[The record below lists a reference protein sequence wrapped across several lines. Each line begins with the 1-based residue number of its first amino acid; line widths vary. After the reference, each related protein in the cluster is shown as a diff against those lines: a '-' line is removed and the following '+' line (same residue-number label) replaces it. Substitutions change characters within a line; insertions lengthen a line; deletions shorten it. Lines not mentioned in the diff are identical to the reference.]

1 MKYGAMEGVL
11 RQPREKVFEF
21 ASRIGLDGVELGL
34 SRNYKDDTLWNTE
47 TRQEIKQNSAD
58 AGVEI
63 PSLCLGLFNDIAYN
77 PASPEPAESRTGIEI
92 IRHSLDIAVD
102 LGAKV
107 ILIPFFGS
115 ATIEVDDEDGVQ
127 RIIDSI
133 SKCVSYAKEAEV
145 CLAIE
150 TKLDAFSLN
159 RIIDTIGSEFIRIY
173 YDVANAVWCGYD
185 PAEEIRELGNRIAQV
200 HAKDIEEGP
209 GDRML
214 GEGRVDFDACGK
226 ALKAINYNGYV
237 ILETL
242 VKTDAFADTKA
253 NLEYVKKKW
262 D

>member
-21 ASRIGLDGVELGL
+21 ASRLGLDGVELGL
-34 SRNYKDDTLWNTE
+34 SRDYENDTLWNAE
-47 TRQEIKQNSAD
+47 TQQEIKQNSAD

-63 PSLCLGLFNDIAYN
+63 PSICLGLFNDIVYN
-77 PASPEPAESRTGIEI
+77 PASPKPSESETAIKI

-107 ILIPFFGS
+107 ILVPFFGS
-115 ATIEVDDEDGVQ
+115 ATIEVVDEDGVQ

-133 SKCVSYAKEAEV
+133 SKCASYAEEAEV
-145 CLAIE
+145 CLGLE
-150 TKLDAFSLN
+150 TKLDAERLN
-159 RIIDTIGSEFIRIY
+159 RIVDTIGSKFIGVY
-173 YDVANAVWCGYD
+173 FDVANAVWCGYD
-185 PAEEIRELGNRIAQV
+185 PAEEIRKLGNRIVQV
-200 HAKDIEEGP
+200 HAKDIEKGP

-214 GEGRVDFDACGK
+214 GFGRVDFETCGK

-253 NLEYVKKKW
+253 NLEYVKKQW